1 MKSSEVLITAMET
14 PESGTT
20 TSEAYPKSP
29 EESAGSVLITPN
41 YDSGASKNSEKS
53 VNEDVLL
60 YQQRQ
65 ISQSNKTEP
74 ASETGKP
81 SGTADVSEDAAVT
94 NNGIKGVIDQEAAKD
109 GFLSIE
115 VSNYEE
121 FETKLTGLVDRF
133 NGSVESSTS
142 TTGELVNA
150 GFVIRVPA
158 NNFNEML
165 GKIEAL
171 GKVTGKQVSDRDVST
186 EIDES
191 QSRMDNLRNEEER
204 LLGLVDKAK
213 SLDEALTLEK
223 ELARVRDEIEQIRGK
238 LNTLN
243 ESGQFSLI
251 RLDIREAAPA
261 EAEPVPEKSAAG
273 WLLPTAL
280 IIAGIGGVI
289 YYFRIR
295 RTEP

>member
-1 MKSSEVLITAMET
+1 
-14 PESGTT
+14 
-20 TSEAYPKSP
+20 
-29 EESAGSVLITPN
+29 
-41 YDSGASKNSEKS
+41 
-53 VNEDVLL
+53 
-60 YQQRQ
+60 
-65 ISQSNKTEP
+65 
-74 ASETGKP
+74 
-81 SGTADVSEDAAVT
+81 
-94 NNGIKGVIDQEAAKD
+94 
-109 GFLSIE
+109 
-115 VSNYEE
+115 
-121 FETKLTGLVDRF
+121 
-133 NGSVESSTS
+133 VESSTS

-171 GKVTGKQVSDRDVST
+171 GKVAEKQVSDRDVST

-261 EAEPVPEKSAAG
+261 EAEPVPEKSAAR